1 MVAPQKYLVA
11 LLCSVAMATVSE
23 DEALHKR
30 QSALLNGVHGSVMNS
45 RQQIDKLNAEIRE
58 HPEHAGAMIATTF
71 AQATDSQIDNAIN
84 TVAEALSPLTGG
96 LSVAVGRAILGP
108 FVQSITD
115 GAEVLIGNLIGGTID
130 LARNPQMIM
139 NLSRSYKNLISQ
151 AGRYN
156 INTSRLQ
163 SIQNQLQNHLPKH

>member
-1 MVAPQKYLVA
+1 MVAPQKYLLTV
-11 LLCSVAMATVSE
+11 LCSLAMVSASE
-23 DEALHKR
+23 EEALHKR
-30 QSALLNGVHGSVMNS
+30 QCAILNGIQGSIMNS
-45 RQQIDKLNAEIRE
+45 RQQIDKLNAEIRQN
-58 HPEHAGAMIATTF
+58 PEHAGAMIATTF

-115 GAEVLIGNLIGGTID
+115 GAEVLIGNVIGGSID
-130 LARNPQMIM
+130 LVRNPQTIM
-139 NLSRSYKNLISQ
+139 NLSRSYQNLISQ

-163 SIQNQLQNHLPKH
+163 SIQKQLQNHMPKN

>member
-1 MVAPQKYLVA
+1 MVAPQKYLLAVLSSLA
-11 LLCSVAMATVSE
+11 LVSASDDTE
-23 DEALHKR
+23 LLKR

-45 RQQIDKLNAEIRE
+45 RQQIDKLNAEIRA

-84 TVAEALSPLTGG
+84 TVAEALAPLTGG

-115 GAEVLIGNLIGGTID
+115 GAEVLIGNVIGGTID
-130 LARNPQMIM
+130 LVRNPQMIM
-139 NLSRSYKNLISQ
+139 NLSRSYSNLIAQ

-163 SIQNQLQNHLPKH
+163 SIQKQLQNHLPKH